1 MATKKTIKKK
11 ETKQSAPKA
20 SSKSTV
26 KTSVKVAEKPVAKT
40 TKKPV
45 RKAAEKPT
53 TLKSTANIAKVEPE
67 KQEKPQ
73 KTTSTQQVKIRR
85 PYVILIIVIILLG
98 ALLYYFRSLFVAA
111 VVNGQPIS
119 RLEVIQQSE
128 KQSGKTTLDTLVRD
142 ALIEQEAKKENV
154 TVSDQEVTNEINTL
168 QGNLKKQGQTLDEV
182 LAQQGMTED
191 DLRNLIRLDKMVQIM
206 VGKNINV
213 TDKEVDQYISQNKA
227 SLPNTNEAAL
237 KKQVKAQLV
246 QQKTNEAV
254 QSWLANLQQ
263 KANIVY
269 FVQY

>member
-85 PYVILIIVIILLG
+85 PYVILIIVITVYCKSNCLSHFFLCNNYRKCIGIINLCSVNFGNHVPLLYPRFVRRRILLNI
-98 ALLYYFRSLFVAA
+98 LDIR
-111 VVNGQPIS
+111 
-119 RLEVIQQSE
+119 
-128 KQSGKTTLDTLVRD
+128 TLR
-142 ALIEQEAKKENV
+142 
-154 TVSDQEVTNEINTL
+154 
-168 QGNLKKQGQTLDEV
+168 
-182 LAQQGMTED
+182 
-191 DLRNLIRLDKMVQIM
+191 
-206 VGKNINV
+206 
-213 TDKEVDQYISQNKA
+213 
-227 SLPNTNEAAL
+227 
-237 KKQVKAQLV
+237 
-246 QQKTNEAV
+246 
-254 QSWLANLQQ
+254 
-263 KANIVY
+263 
-269 FVQY
+269 